1 MTERGLHDKVVDE
14 PLLARVLAVTEEN
27 LPVATK
33 DRTTDAMFAL
43 VHFDCFQGRDNTT
56 VTICCIEFSIVVPT
70 YLFLLSSFDHC
81 TGNNHKLTHNIKR
94 KIKTICQ
101 FPRRLWAVKFKDG
114 PR

>member
-43 VHFDCFQGRDNTT
+43 VHFDCFQADERQHDGDHLLHR
-56 VTICCIEFSIVVPT
+56 IQYCCPYI
-70 YLFLLSSFDHC
+70 SFFA
-81 TGNNHKLTHNIKR
+81 L
-94 KIKTICQ
+94 
-101 FPRRLWAVKFKDG
+101 
-114 PR
+114 